1 MENPPPSLRSVY
13 SRLSVTESIV
23 NARFPELRRAIGLRH
38 LQHQKQQSQAR
49 RQDVQAEI
57 REIVQML
64 HTQGICPSVPRVISL
79 LSSGSLREWNAINDA
94 VKDARRE
101 LIV

>member
-1 MENPPPSLRSVY
+1 MENPPPSLRTIY
-13 SRLSVTESIV
+13 SRFNVTESIL
-23 NARFPELRRAIGLRH
+23 NSSFPELRRAIGLRH

-49 RQDVQAEI
+49 RQEVQSEI

-64 HTQGICPSVPRVISL
+64 HAQGVCPSVPRVTSL

-101 LIV
+101 LID